1 MNSTRPESMDP
12 DTFFDQQASTLFGKT
27 QVVPQTPGRI
37 SELGNTSS
45 NVVDNLGSRVS
56 SIEERLNASD
66 SLYRLATQTMSARE
80 KERRSQISSISA
92 YAQSLNDRVIQAEE
106 KMKVIPDTIK
116 SLIKEEIAK
125 RDTTPQ
131 FQAKINEINS
141 QFNKKISTLEKVFEE
156 NTKRTQKALKKL
168 KVDLQLIQTQPQ
180 DDSRVEELNMQIA
193 EMKRRQSLMFELI
206 NAMRSQNDQDFES
219 VNTQVNGLFSQLA
232 SKRSLSPRHL

>member
-1 MNSTRPESMDP
+1 MNRNNTESMDP
-12 DTFFDQQASTLFGKT
+12 DAFFDQQASSLFGKT
-27 QVVPQTPGRI
+27 QVAPQTPGRV
-37 SELGNTSS
+37 SEFGNPNS
-45 NVVDNLGSRVS
+45 NIVDNLGSRVS

-80 KERRSQISSISA
+80 KERRTQISSLSN
-92 YAQSLNDRVIQAEE
+92 YAQTLNDRVIQVEE
-106 KMKVIPDTIK
+106 KMKVLPDTIK

-131 FQAKINEINS
+131 FQEKINEINA
-141 QFNKKISTLEKVFEE
+141 QFNKKIEALEKVFEE
-156 NTKRTQKALKKL
+156 NAKRTQKALKKL
-168 KVDLQLIQTQPQ
+168 KVDLQLLQSQPQ

-219 VNTQVNGLFSQLA
+219 VNSQVNGLFSQLT
-232 SKRSLSPRHL
+232 SKRSVSPRHL